1 MHMDHARPAIY
12 ICHCSPKPCPSSLP
26 SLSRAIETRL
36 REENFLPT
44 IPVTTNSN
52 RLQRCLTARNISSFV
67 SPGNWLRIPS
77 TSEFSFNP
85 CKWYSV
91 KTTSMKGDTTFIRW
105 LSSLSLSLLLSL
117 SLCAYMNNRRSY
129 APFVLCRVQF
139 DSCALKLS
147 CLIVAALAGWNVA
160 YPYSMIVCSCN
171 IG

>member
-1 MHMDHARPAIY
+1 MLDRPFIFATVLLN
-12 ICHCSPKPCPSSLP
+12 PVPPLFLPCL
-26 SLSRAIETRL
+26 ETRL
-36 REENFLPT
+36 REENFSPT

-129 APFVLCRVQF
+129 VPFVLCRVQF

>member
-1 MHMDHARPAIY
+1 MLDRPFIFATVLLN
-12 ICHCSPKPCPSSLP
+12 PVPPLFLP
-26 SLSRAIETRL
+26 SSRAIETRL
-36 REENFLPT
+36 KEENFSPT